1 MKKNILKWLKEIIIA
16 VIILAVVLNVVSFL
30 KKPDLLTDELAS
42 FELISIEKK
51 LISSNNY
58 VNKPVL
64 IHFWATWCPTCKLE
78 ASTIQKLSKTA
89 SVITVAV
96 SSGSDSE
103 IKNFMQERELDFT
116 VVNDNDGKFA
126 SKFSVTAFPTTFI
139 YDKFGKIA
147 FSEVGY
153 SSLWGLKFRLWLTD

>member
-1 MKKNILKWLKEIIIA
+1 MKKNLLKWLKEIIIA
-16 VIILAVVLNVVSFL
+16 IIIIAVVLNVVSFL

-51 LISSNNY
+51 LISSNDY
-58 VNKPVL
+58 ANKPIL

-153 SSLWGLKFRLWLTD
+153 SSLWGLKLRLWLTD

>member
-1 MKKNILKWLKEIIIA
+1 MRQNILKWLKEIIIA
-16 VIILAVVLNVVSFL
+16 IVIIAVVLNVVSFL
-30 KKPDLLTDELAS
+30 KKPELLTDTLPK

-51 LISSNNY
+51 FISSSDY
-58 VNKPVL
+58 IDKPVL

-89 SVITVAV
+89 NVITVAV

-103 IKNFMQERELDFT
+103 IKKFMIERELDFT
-116 VVNDNDGKFA
+116 VINDNDGKFA

-153 SSLWGLKFRLWLTD
+153 SSFWGLKLRLWLAN